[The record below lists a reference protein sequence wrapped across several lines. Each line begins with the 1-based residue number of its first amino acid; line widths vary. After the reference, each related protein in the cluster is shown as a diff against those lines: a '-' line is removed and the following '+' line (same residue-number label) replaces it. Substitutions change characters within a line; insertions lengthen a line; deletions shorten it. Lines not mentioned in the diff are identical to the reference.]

1 YQHHDL
7 YTKYQAQ
14 DSEISGLLGECG
26 LKGERANETGHLPES
41 NRQDHCR
48 SGARRTDMAQAMV
61 RRKHGWA
68 DHQAAA
74 P

>member
-1 YQHHDL
+1 QHHDL

-26 LKGERANETGHLPES
+26 LTAGLFICHQFLSIPTAHPLLVS
-41 NRQDHCR
+41 DL
-48 SGARRTDMAQAMV
+48 RRPVNDQGPDPV
-61 RRKHGWA
+61 
-68 DHQAAA
+68 